1 MNVVSNLNFVF
12 SDLSDGPFLPV
23 HEVIIEPYVPV
34 ISSNLDFECESNF
47 EIVDNLKKEY
57 SQFVS
62 LVLNGDFK
70 FMFKLGN
77 NGNSFL
83 MKSKSPLFNDKSNFL
98 LQFKVLKLNE
108 DIDFVGVED
117 SEVDDL
123 EIIVVLEGKFPFFEM
138 DDPVLFFVVHQS
150 LVL

>member
-1 MNVVSNLNFVF
+1 MNMVSNLNFVF
-12 SDLSDGPFLPV
+12 SDLGEGPFLPV
-23 HEVIIEPYVPV
+23 EEVIIEPYVPV
-34 ISSNLDFECESNF
+34 ISSNLDFESESNF

-62 LVLNGDFK
+62 LVLNCDFK
-70 FMFKLGN
+70 FMFKLHN
-77 NGNSFL
+77 NGNSFC

-98 LQFKVLKLNE
+98 LQFKFLKLNE

-123 EIIVVLEGKFPFFEM
+123 EIIVVLEVKLPFCKM